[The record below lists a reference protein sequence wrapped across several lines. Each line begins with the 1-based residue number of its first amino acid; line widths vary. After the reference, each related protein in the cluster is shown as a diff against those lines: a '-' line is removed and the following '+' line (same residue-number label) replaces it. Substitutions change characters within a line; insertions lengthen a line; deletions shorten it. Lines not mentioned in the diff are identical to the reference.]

1 MNNHAPTPPPPFSP
15 YFAFGICVLYFVL
28 LNVVQLM
35 ALWLVGSF
43 FYETHD
49 VSQLIQSSSKN
60 GLVIAYS
67 VFLTALFFIII
78 SPLLIYYRTKNTQVV
93 KNFFAIRHFSMRHL
107 GHGVMLLVVVLAIS
121 EFLNQLLGKNHLLFL
136 DGLINKDN
144 QLLLTI
150 AIVII
155 SPIYEEILFR
165 GMMYGAIA
173 HITLNHGTTLHTLS
187 HYQWAGLFISSI
199 LFTYVHLQYDWF
211 GMVIIF
217 CLALLFGYVRIK
229 YGLLLAIVLHIINN
243 AIAMTDYLYF

>member
-1 MNNHAPTPPPPFSP
+1 MNNHAPTPSPPFSP

-67 VFLTALFFIII
+67 VFLTAFFFILI
-78 SPLLIYYRTKNTQVV
+78 SPLIIHSRTNNHRLTKQ
-93 KNFFAIRHFSMRHL
+93 FFAIKTFSIRQL
-107 GHGVMLLVVVLAIS
+107 AHGLLLLVIIFLIS
-121 EFLNQLLGKNHLLFL
+121 EFLTQLLGKNHLSFL
-136 DGLINKDN
+136 DGIINQDN
-144 QLLLTI
+144 QFLLTI

-155 SPIYEEILFR
+155 SPIYEEVMFR

-173 HITLNHGTTLHTLS
+173 HITTHHGTTLNTLS

-229 YGLLLAIVLHIINN
+229 YGLLLAIILHIINN
-243 AIAMTDYLYF
+243 AIAMIDYLYF